1 MDWVAI
7 LQASIL
13 VAVGAAAT
21 IATTFLNNIFARRK
35 LNDEWLRDDRLQS
48 EQRARDAE
56 AERHRLGQSRAES
69 LLASCDALREHF
81 DSQRAEIDHLGDRA
95 YTVPYLAAEQIR
107 RDARLIPYPELRE
120 IILSGMY
127 VVSGPWVKT
136 AAVELDGVG
145 EQRRILAEVI
155 RALTSFLNHEPIDTS
170 VIGSIDAT
178 REQQSEH
185 AEYHYSWQGET

>member
-21 IATTFLNNIFARRK
+21 IATTFLNNAFARKK
-35 LNDEWLRDDRLQS
+35 LNDEWARDDRLQS

-56 AERHRLGQSRAES
+56 SERHRLGKSRAEG
-69 LLASCDALREHF
+69 LLTSCDALFAHF

-95 YTVPYLAAEQIR
+95 YSVPYGAAEQIR
-107 RDARLIPYPELRE
+107 RDARLIPSRELRE
-120 IILSGMY
+120 LILSGIQ
-127 VVSGPWVKT
+127 VVSGPWVQA

-145 EQRRILAEVI
+145 VQRRILAGVI
-155 RALTSFLNHEPIDTS
+155 GALTSFLNQEPIDTS
-170 VIGSIDAT
+170 IASSIDAT
-178 REQQSEH
+178 REQQREH
-185 AEYHYSWQGET
+185 AEYHFSWQK